1 MGAGGKELTASTRMR
16 VTGGTLLALPLP
28 LLLLALR
35 AFLPEGH
42 FFQAGAAFV
51 ALAFVAYLGAQIFF
65 ARWRVDDEG
74 IRDATPLRKQTRI
87 AWSEITWMRR
97 GMATIVIGGRYG
109 TSLQIPK
116 DLTGIEELR
125 RLALLHVPR
134 ASISD
139 DLLHSFDESTAPRA
153 IPVDAPEPVELPQ
166 SDPTTRWRDNPFF
179 VLGLSP
185 ECSRADVERTGQK
198 LLALLAVESTAA
210 KRAKTP
216 FGDVERTAD
225 TVRAA
230 MAELR
235 DPERRFLHEAWARVP
250 VDAAVAAPSRRRSEA
265 TAPWPGA
272 MRAIGWRAT

>member
-1 MGAGGKELTASTRMR
+1 
-16 VTGGTLLALPLP
+16 
-28 LLLLALR
+28 
-35 AFLPEGH
+35 
-42 FFQAGAAFV
+42 
-51 ALAFVAYLGAQIFF
+51 
-65 ARWRVDDEG
+65 
-74 IRDATPLRKQTRI
+74 
-87 AWSEITWMRR
+87 
-97 GMATIVIGGRYG
+97 
-109 TSLQIPK
+109 
-116 DLTGIEELR
+116 
-125 RLALLHVPR
+125 
-134 ASISD
+134 
-139 DLLHSFDESTAPRA
+139 
-153 IPVDAPEPVELPQ
+153 
-166 SDPTTRWRDNPFF
+166 
-179 VLGLSP
+179 
-185 ECSRADVERTGQK
+185 VERTGQK